1 MRRRTLALTLPL
13 GLLALAAC
21 DSDEPANPSKGTG
34 APSDVDVEVDPA
46 PTVVEERADTVDA
59 NELRLPLEMTPMIV
73 VDPGWTATPLERDG
87 IFLGYSD
94 AGDRLRFRAVAQDG
108 TLLWQAQRPLSCT
121 GYGLSA
127 DPDGTAIAVLADTAS
142 EGGDPL
148 ATSLTGYDLRTAE
161 VRWGPVEVPGPQAAQ
176 GMVYSATEEAP
187 MGSSQ
192 TRTALVAGTGEI
204 ALTEEELD
212 GGRILAEHGGVV
224 VMIDG
229 GELVALEAADG
240 EQRWR
245 IALPEG
251 LEPERSAIGPR
262 IDPNTGYAVL
272 GDGSGAGTVIDLA
285 DGHVIARDADQV
297 AHDHVLDVTV
307 LAAGTTVRGL
317 DPDGSESWRHEDA
330 EQLRFITAGE
340 RLAYAQR
347 QEEGTLVVLDTSH
360 GRMVQP
366 YDVDQTGALA
376 VPEIFSA
383 DSAAAVDV
391 DGARYLVTTTFDEDY
406 GTR

>member
-1 MRRRTLALTLPL
+1 MRRRALVLTLPL
-13 GLLALAAC
+13 GPAALAAC
-21 DSDEPANPSKGTG
+21 DPDQPAGTASGHGTG
-34 APSDVDVEVDPA
+34 PDVDVDPA
-46 PTVVEERADTVDA
+46 PTVLEERAETVDVT
-59 NELRLPLEMTPMIV
+59 ELRLPLEMTPMIV

-94 AGDRLRFRAVAQDG
+94 DGDRLRFRAVAEDG

-121 GYGLSA
+121 GFCLSA
-127 DPDGTAIAVLADTAS
+127 DADGAAIAVLADTATD
-142 EGGDPL
+142 GDAPL

-176 GMVYSATEEAP
+176 GLVYSAPETSP

-192 TRTALVAGTGEI
+192 TRTALAAGTGEI

-212 GGRILAEHGGVV
+212 GGRILAEHGGLVV
-224 VMIDG
+224 TIDG
-229 GELVALEAADG
+229 GELVALAADDG

-245 IALPEG
+245 ITLPEG
-251 LEPERSAIGPR
+251 LDPQRSAIGPR

-272 GDGSGAGTVIDLA
+272 GDGREAGTVIDLA
-285 DGHVIARDADQV
+285 DGAVIARDAERV

-307 LAAGTTVRGL
+307 VAAGAMVRGL
-317 DPDGSESWRHEDA
+317 DPDGSESWRHEDP
-330 EQLRFITAGE
+330 EQLLFLTAGE

-347 QEEGTLVVLDTSH
+347 QEEGTLVVLDTSQ

-366 YDVDQTGALA
+366 YDVDQEGALA
-376 VPEIFSA
+376 VPEIFSGE
-383 DSAAAVDV
+383 SAAAVDV
-391 DGARYLVTTTFDEDY
+391 GGPRYLVTTTFDEDY